1 MPTTSCNMSAP
12 QAPLNAAPLTTSP
25 APSHDDIDKASVK
38 HLDTAPEHAFE
49 GEDERAVA
57 LRLARAADPGPPLFS
72 PRGMQFVLCALV
84 VCACSG
90 DTGFD
95 GTIMGA
101 VNSMDQF
108 HTFFGFDPQT
118 GADKT
123 GIVFVSL
130 VTPRSGGLECGSL
143 CPQTLTPR
151 ESTLSVRYARSSPA
165 STSRTILDGGTPC
178 LAPICS

>member
-1 MPTTSCNMSAP
+1 MSAS
-12 QAPLNAAPLTTSP
+12 QAPLTASA
-25 APSHDDIDKASVK
+25 SHSDDIDKASVK
-38 HLDTAPEHAFE
+38 HLDNAPGHDYE

-57 LRLARAADPGPPLFS
+57 LRLARAADPGPSVWS
-72 PRGMQFVLCALV
+72 PRGIQFVLCALV

-108 HTFFGFDPQT
+108 HTYFGFDPQT

-123 GIVFVSL
+123 GIVFVS
-130 VTPRSGGLECGSL
+130 VGWPRAARSL
-143 CPQTLTPR
+143 CR
-151 ESTLSVRYARSSPA
+151 VRAMS
-165 STSRTILDGGTPC
+165 GVQ
-178 LAPICS
+178 APTRCE